1 MTFSACLSRYCATLG
16 LIAALTTG
24 SALADSTPAAAPEAS
39 ETAPRR
45 GYLHG
50 AQIPDSLTLL
60 PPPPAPGSIQAMLD
74 DAVAAEAIALN
85 GSARFQQAR
94 RDSEMGFPA
103 SANHFACAIGM
114 AVDEAH
120 TPTLYHLLKLA
131 QHDAGGASTK
141 AAKEYY
147 QRPRPFMVNGQPVCT
162 PEWDAAL
169 RGNGSYPSG
178 HTATGWAMA
187 LILAELVPERATQIL
202 QRGRSYGHSRLVCN
216 VHWYSD
222 VQQGQMLGAATVAAL
237 HANVEFAHDLAIAKR
252 EIQTARTLHLPPPH
266 DCAEESAALA
276 TSLEEAR

>member
-1 MTFSACLSRYCATLG
+1 MMTFSACLFRYCATLG
-16 LIAALTTG
+16 LAATLTAG
-24 SALADSTPAAAPEAS
+24 SAFADSTPTTPDAS
-39 ETAPRR
+39 ETTPRR

-50 AQIPDSLTLL
+50 AQIPDSLALL
-60 PPPPAPGSIQAMLD
+60 PPPPAPGSVQAMLD
-74 DAVAAEAIALN
+74 DAVAAEAIALY
-85 GSARFQQAR
+85 GSARFRQAR
-94 RDSEMGFPA
+94 LDSEMGFPA
-103 SANHFACAIGM
+103 SANHFACAIDM

-120 TPTLYHLLKLA
+120 MPTLYHLLKWA

-141 AAKEYY
+141 AAKEHY

-187 LILAELVPERATQIL
+187 LILAELIPERATQIL

-237 HANVEFAHDLAIAKR
+237 HANAEFARDLAIAKR
-252 EIQTARTLHLPPPH
+252 ELDTARSLNLPPPH

-276 TSLEEAR
+276 TPLLEAR